1 MLPTDYSLVLRIVVA
16 ALLGAMIGLEREIR
30 GKTAGLRTNILVC
43 VGSALI
49 TLTGIYGFQGA
60 IDPSRLAAGIITG
73 IGFLGAGAI
82 IAAGREVHG
91 LTTAA
96 SIWVV
101 SAIGISIGTGLYV
114 IGIATTVLVVLVL
127 ELWRIEYPRHKKKLE

>member
-1 MLPTDYSLVLRIVVA
+1 LCWFCINNFDWNLWISRI
-16 ALLGAMIGLEREIR
+16 
-30 GKTAGLRTNILVC
+30 
-43 VGSALI
+43 
-49 TLTGIYGFQGA
+49 
-60 IDPSRLAAGIITG
+60 AAGIITG

-101 SAIGISIGTGLYV
+101 SAIGIAVGTGLYV
-114 IGIATTVLVVLVL
+114 IGVATTILVVLVL

>member
-49 TLTGIYGFQGA
+49 TLTGMYGFEGA

-101 SAIGISIGTGLYV
+101 SAIGISVGTGLYFV
-114 IGIATTVLVVLVL
+114 GVATAILVVLVL